1 MTAKE
6 GAKDVVLREIPKW
19 ESHNIISSEQGKK
32 IRALYKAGEEEGVG
46 GKLVPFIAI
55 FGSLMIG
62 AGIILFFAMNWS
74 TIPKAVKVFS
84 LLGFLLA
91 FYHLG
96 YLMKFSKGTFPKVG
110 EALIFLGAVL
120 FGANIALIGQ
130 IFNISAHWPN
140 MFLFW
145 ALGALA
151 IAYCAASL
159 TSLYVGLITLLIYV
173 GTESLYW
180 FEKIDSF
187 YHAEYAFFLIFLSLG
202 VLYFTVGSLHEKKD
216 SARTMRYPYH
226 LIGSSLI
233 LMACYL
239 LSFKWFG
246 EGFGRYSGSN
256 DLLFTSQFWA
266 ILLFT
271 SAICA
276 IALIY
281 HFMTRKKGEVL
292 EFYEVFILALLLVF
306 SPAVVLLA
314 KVNYW
319 FVPVLFNIILFLLI
333 VASVYLGHE
342 KREKTL
348 VNLGM
353 AAFGVALVSRYFEYL
368 WDVLNGYLFFII
380 GGFLLIGLSIIL
392 EKKRRSILRDFA

>member
-1 MTAKE
+1 MEKRSPAS
-6 GAKDVVLREIPKW
+6 AVLKEIPKW
-19 ESHNIISSEQGKK
+19 QSKGIISGEQARK
-32 IRALYKAGEEEGVG
+32 IKALYSGKESEGPG
-46 GKLVPFIAI
+46 SKLVPFIAI

-74 TIPKAVKVFS
+74 TIPKAVKVAT

-110 EALIFLGAVL
+110 ESLILLGTIL

-130 IFNISAHWPN
+130 IFNISSHWPN

-151 IAYCAASL
+151 ISYVSASL
-159 TSLYVGLITLLIYV
+159 PSLFVGLITLLIYV
-173 GTESLYW
+173 GTESYFW
-180 FEKIDSF
+180 FDNIDSF

-202 VLYFTVGSLHEKKD
+202 ILYFTLGSLHEKKEN
-216 SARTMRYPYH
+216 ARAMRYPYH
-226 LIGSSLI
+226 LIGSFLV
-233 LMACYL
+233 LMVCYL

-246 EGFGRYSGSN
+246 GEFGRYFGENS
-256 DLLFTSQFWA
+256 DLLFTSQFWTIYLIATA
-266 ILLFT
+266 I
-271 SAICA
+271 SAL
-276 IALIY
+276 ALAY
-281 HFMTRKKGEVL
+281 HFMRRDKKSAL
-292 EFYEVFILALLLVF
+292 EFYEIFLLGLLLVF
-306 SPAVVLLA
+306 SPVVVLLT
-314 KVNYW
+314 KVNFW

-333 VASVYLGHE
+333 VASVYVGHT

-353 AAFGVALVSRYFEYL
+353 AAFGVALISRYFEYL

-380 GGFLLIGLSIIL
+380 GGVLLIALSILL
-392 EKKRRSILRDFA
+392 EKKRRSILKDFA